1 MSRYPGRVPAL
12 SSEILLYDSLSGECL
27 ALMDGDWI
35 TTMRTGAVAAH
46 AIQRLAVPGF
56 THLGFMGLGNT
67 AMSSLACIATL
78 FSDRE
83 LEVGLLRY
91 KDQAQEFAKRFGMF
105 ENVKFHVVEDVEGL
119 ARFSQVLV
127 SCVTSAPGEFCG
139 PEAFA
144 PGSLL
149 VPVHTRGFMSCDL
162 AFDRIV
168 CDDEGHVSSFGY
180 YPQFNHKLVEMSDVL
195 LGNKPGRES
204 DEQRIIAYNIG
215 IALHDMVFASRIY
228 DMLADD
234 EPMEALNV
242 GLSKHWF

>member
-1 MSRYPGRVPAL
+1 MPAL

-27 ALMDGDWI
+27 ALMDGGWI

-46 AIQRLAVPGF
+46 AIQHLAVPGF

-105 ENVKFHVVEDVEGL
+105 ENVKFYVVEDVEGL
-119 ARFSQVLV
+119 ARSSQVLV

-168 CDDEGHVSSFGY
+168 CDDEDHVSSFGY

-204 DEQRIIAYNIG
+204 DDQRIIAYNIG
-215 IALHDMVFASRIY
+215 IALHDMMFASRIY
-228 DMLADD
+228 DMLAND
-234 EPMEALNV
+234 EPLAALNV